1 MHLSMTKSARPKK
14 VVWKHTTAAKVVT
27 SAIPVA
33 EEYSPEASGRYGL
46 LTWTCT
52 IRCWSVKYITDQHRL
67 QATEL
72 PGIGS
77 QIIIWVWQES
87 GRIEILFMIL
97 FTNRWQC
104 TVIMLLE
111 TICHCLNQVTSYTA
125 QINHGTTQQAKQN
138 LRHLLP
144 CMHQPWVLPYQSQ
157 CHRFGSVPQCRH
169 SCKEPE
175 SEPAKGLHLE
185 KIGVVCIHTCMRYLD
200 IIHTQCGP
208 LQSDSPL
215 WWQWT
220 VQVTAFISL
229 PVDLTHVEED
239 KWNTVQLFLRVV
251 HHFNLLTSYT
261 WQRQGPRHTC
271 LK

>member
-1 MHLSMTKSARPKK
+1 
-14 VVWKHTTAAKVVT
+14 
-27 SAIPVA
+27 
-33 EEYSPEASGRYGL
+33 
-46 LTWTCT
+46 
-52 IRCWSVKYITDQHRL
+52 
-67 QATEL
+67 
-72 PGIGS
+72 
-77 QIIIWVWQES
+77 
-87 GRIEILFMIL
+87 
-97 FTNRWQC
+97 
-104 TVIMLLE
+104 
-111 TICHCLNQVTSYTA
+111 
-125 QINHGTTQQAKQN
+125 
-138 LRHLLP
+138 
-144 CMHQPWVLPYQSQ
+144 MHQPWVLPYQSQ

-185 KIGVVCIHTCMRYLD
+185 KIAVVCIHTCMRYLD